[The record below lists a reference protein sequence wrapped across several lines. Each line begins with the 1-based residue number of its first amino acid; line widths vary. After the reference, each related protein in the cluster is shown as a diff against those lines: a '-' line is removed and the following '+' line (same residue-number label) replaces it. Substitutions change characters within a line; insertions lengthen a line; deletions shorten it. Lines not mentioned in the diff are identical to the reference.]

1 MTVHHLPSD
10 TIGAQAA
17 RTTLAAVPAVHAQ
30 PKCGDDVHEAS
41 GDDGGGDDDDDG
53 DDVAQMRGA
62 RKQVFHVCHALAAV
76 LEAQLDYAAEMPDV
90 N

>member
-41 GDDGGGDDDDDG
+41 GDDDDDG

-76 LEAQLDYAAEMPDV
+76 LVAQLDYAAEMPDV

>member
-1 MTVHHLPSD
+1 MTVLHLPSD

-30 PKCGDDVHEAS
+30 SRCGDDVHEAC
-41 GDDGGGDDDDDG
+41 GDDGGGDDDDG
-53 DDVAQMRGA
+53 DDVAQMIGA

-76 LEAQLDYAAEMPDV
+76 LVAQLDYAAEMPDV